1 MKYLKTFEDF
11 VPVEY
16 VAPTKEHPSYKNA
29 AKKKRKKSDRN
40 ITDLS
45 FCKRPHINGEWAKMA
60 AAEMYGEVKPPVLKV
75 LENPSPLTR
84 SFS

>member
-29 AKKKRKKSDRN
+29 AKKKRKK
-40 ITDLS
+40 
-45 FCKRPHINGEWAKMA
+45 KNGEPD
-60 AAEMYGEVKPPVLKV
+60 GEPVMVPPNHTKDVISFK
-75 LENPSPLTR
+75 R
-84 SFS
+84 SY